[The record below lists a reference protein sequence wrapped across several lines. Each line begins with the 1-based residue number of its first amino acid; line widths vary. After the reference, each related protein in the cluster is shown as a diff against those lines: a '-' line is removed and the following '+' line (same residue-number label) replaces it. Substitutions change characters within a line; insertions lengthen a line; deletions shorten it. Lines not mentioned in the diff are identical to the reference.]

1 MTPLFQSHLVISK
14 RMLLLSHLQIYIYI
28 YSQLHNSRYNQI
40 QDSYDIYIYTY
51 RSRIMLLHVHDIT
64 MHHGGVIFI
73 GGHESCLHQTDFPK
87 RLCNHQRVNGFNRR
101 PLSSHARFPIP
112 PSFTISNGLFI
123 LFSLLKSLARGGS
136 VIRFFSRIERNGE
149 YSYCIKIILNI
160 YT

>member
-1 MTPLFQSHLVISK
+1 MIPLQSHLVISK

-28 YSQLHNSRYNQI
+28 YIASCTIHVIIKYRTAM
-40 QDSYDIYIYTY
+40 IYIYTY

-160 YT
+160 T

>member
-1 MTPLFQSHLVISK
+1 MIPLQSHLVISK

-28 YSQLHNSRYNQI
+28 ASCTIHVIIKYRTAM
-40 QDSYDIYIYTY
+40 IYIYTY

-136 VIRFFSRIERNGE
+136 VVRFFSRIERNGE